1 MTTLTYS
8 DAYLRTLVTDA
19 RELRATV
26 EVAELGT
33 LPANWVTRLTIIR
46 AYMITCTECL
56 AEPNDTFAAKL
67 SAYRKEFD
75 QALVQARSAQALID
89 AAAGKLTGGGSMFT
103 VPLERG

>member
-8 DAYLRTLVTDA
+8 DAYLKAHVTEA

-26 EVAELGT
+26 EMAEFGP
-33 LPANWVTRLTIIR
+33 LPANWVQRLTVVR
-46 AYMITCTECL
+46 AYMVTCLECMTTSD
-56 AEPNDTFAAKL
+56 DTFAAKL
-67 SAYRKEFD
+67 AAYRKEFD
-75 QALVQARSAQALID
+75 LTLGQARAAQALLD